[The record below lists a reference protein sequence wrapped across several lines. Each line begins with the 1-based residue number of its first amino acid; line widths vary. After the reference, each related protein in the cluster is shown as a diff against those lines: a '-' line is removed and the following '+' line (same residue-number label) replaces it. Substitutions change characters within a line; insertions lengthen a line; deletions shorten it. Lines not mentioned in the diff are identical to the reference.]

1 MAYPVHMGRMRR
13 HFKPVVA
20 ACLLALLAGTAQ
32 ADSARLDELFLQLSQ
47 AGDVRASRQVE
58 SAINEE
64 LMRTGSP
71 TLDLLL
77 QRGADA
83 LVAQDA
89 AAAVEHLTALI
100 DHAPGIAQAWN
111 LRAVGYYQTGAI
123 GPALDDLG
131 HALSLEPRHF
141 RAMQGLAVM
150 LEEMGDKQGAL
161 ALWRAALAIAPM
173 DADIGAAVQRLDL
186 ALDGTPL

>member
-1 MAYPVHMGRMRR
+1 MRR

-47 AGDVRASRQVE
+47 AGDVQASRQVE